1 MRAEVIVWA
10 SAALLLIAAEVMAP
24 GVFMLWLGIAA
35 AVVFAVVLLVPGIPP
50 LWQALGFIVLSF
62 VSIAVYRRYYRKSDE
77 QSDQPLLN
85 RRAEQFV
92 GKVFV
97 LESAIVNGSGR
108 IKVGDALWTVIG
120 PPMPTGSKVRVMAAD
135 SMTLTVIPAD

>member
-10 SAALLLIAAEVMAP
+10 CIALLLIAAETVAP

-77 QSDQPLLN
+77 LSDQPLLN

-97 LESAIVNGSGR
+97 LESAIINGSGR
-108 IKVGDALWTVIG
+108 IKVGDALWTVTG
-120 PPMPTGSKVRVMAAD
+120 PELPAGSTVRVTEAD
-135 SMTLTVIPAD
+135 SMTLQVIPTD